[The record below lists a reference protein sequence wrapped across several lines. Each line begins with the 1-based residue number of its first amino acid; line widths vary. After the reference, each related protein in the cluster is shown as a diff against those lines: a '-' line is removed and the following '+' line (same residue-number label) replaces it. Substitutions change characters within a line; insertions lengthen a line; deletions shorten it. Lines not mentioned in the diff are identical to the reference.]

1 MHILFATPGFLDNN
15 GPTTGLPKYLFRT
28 SKVLI
33 SWGHEVT
40 IVTCSNRTVE
50 YEFFGINIYR
60 IRCPEIVHY
69 GIQSKDEIALNLNYA
84 RIINNGIKHVVEK
97 KKVDIIQYTNLYG
110 VSFFHNFEIPAV
122 LRLSSYASM
131 WPVPDQEQRMEAR
144 ADFER
149 RAAIKCDA
157 IFAPSYIVADRF
169 SKDIGK
175 KVKVI
180 ETPFIPETDEV
191 DESVYRDLFK
201 NKKYILFY
209 GSLIE
214 YKGIGII
221 ADGIYD
227 ILSKYQDVY
236 FGIIGNGDLRWIYD
250 SITNG
255 KEYSERIIYHPAIG
269 FSQLIPIIK
278 NAEFVTLP
286 SLMENFS
293 NACVETMALGQIVLG
308 CNGAS
313 FEQLIVDGEN
323 GVLCTIGDSE
333 SFIKKVNEVLNYSEE
348 QKKEMRQKA
357 SLSVERLRPE
367 LVTKQLLEYYE
378 EVISQYWTKVKDKI

>member
-1 MHILFATPGFLDNN
+1 M
-15 GPTTGLPKYLFRT
+15 
-28 SKVLI
+28 
-33 SWGHEVT
+33 
-40 IVTCSNRTVE
+40 
-50 YEFFGINIYR
+50 
-60 IRCPEIVHY
+60 
-69 GIQSKDEIALNLNYA
+69 
-84 RIINNGIKHVVEK
+84 
-97 KKVDIIQYTNLYG
+97 
-110 VSFFHNFEIPAV
+110 
-122 LRLSSYASM
+122 
-131 WPVPDQEQRMEAR
+131 
-144 ADFER
+144 
-149 RAAIKCDA
+149 
-157 IFAPSYIVADRF
+157 
-169 SKDIGK
+169 
-175 KVKVI
+175 
-180 ETPFIPETDEV
+180 
-191 DESVYRDLFK
+191 
-201 NKKYILFY
+201 
-209 GSLIE
+209 
-214 YKGIGII
+214 
-221 ADGIYD
+221 
-227 ILSKYQDVY
+227 
-236 FGIIGNGDLRWIYD
+236 RWIYD